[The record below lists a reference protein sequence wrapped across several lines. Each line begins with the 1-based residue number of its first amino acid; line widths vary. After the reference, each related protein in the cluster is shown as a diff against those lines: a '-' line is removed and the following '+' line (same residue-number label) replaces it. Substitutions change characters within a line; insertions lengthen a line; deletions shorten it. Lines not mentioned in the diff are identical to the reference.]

1 LKALI
6 VPAAR
11 STRSWADTEP
21 LAAVRVGGRQ
31 QLDVLAKWLRSQGA
45 GDVHLV
51 LADLFAA
58 PELSPLCRRL
68 GVHLHLCHDRGSL
81 GSHLAWMAA
90 QTAGFWMVV
99 PEDFHPTPDLPGDLS
114 KTIRRAAGHYSKP
127 DAGCGSETAWIRV
140 VGPEALGQLAGSPPH
155 PAELEGSLCTD
166 PVIQSQTTVL
176 ETSAVLLRDPA
187 ERLKV
192 SNPASDNPAPRRAV
206 RTKAFLERM
215 MAALLLTVCMPVI
228 GVAALAVKLDS
239 PGSSFYRQQRMGA
252 DWRRVQRTGVD
263 VRRFEVFKLR
273 TMRTDAE
280 SLRAAYA
287 GANSYGDGPF
297 FKLTF
302 DPRITRLGRLLR
314 RTSLDELPQLAN
326 VVRGEMLLIGNR
338 PLPLDEA
345 AELDADWQRL
355 RFAAPAGVTGLWQV
369 LGRKDSNWRRRL
381 FLDNYYAIH
390 RSFWLDT
397 RILVLTLPALIRVH
411 QGS

>member
-1 LKALI
+1 VACSS
-6 VPAAR
+6 R
-11 STRSWADTEP
+11 SSADTEP

-31 QLDVLAKWLRSQGA
+31 QLEVLSKWLRSQGA
-45 GDVHLV
+45 ADVHFILP
-51 LADLFAA
+51 DLFAA

-68 GVHLHLCHDRGSL
+68 GVHLHLCHDRESV
-81 GSHLAWMAA
+81 GSHLAWMAS
-90 QTAGFWMVV
+90 QDSAGSWMVV
-99 PEDFHPTPDLPGDLS
+99 PEDFHPTPNLPGDLS
-114 KTIRRAAGHYSKP
+114 KTIRLAARHHFKP

-140 VGPEALGQLAGSPPH
+140 VGPEALDRLAGSPPL
-155 PAELEGSLCTD
+155 PAELERSLCTD

-176 ETSAVLLRDPA
+176 ETSAVLLREPGK
-187 ERLKV
+187 RLKV
-192 SNPASDNPAPRRAV
+192 SSPGSGKPAPRRAV
-206 RTKAFLERM
+206 RTKAFLERV
-215 MAALLLTVCMPVI
+215 MAALLLTLCIPVI
-228 GVAALAVKLDS
+228 GLAALAVRLDS

-252 DWRRVQRTGVD
+252 DWRRVQRSGVG

-280 SLRAAYA
+280 NLRAAYA
-287 GANSYGDGPF
+287 GANSYGGGPF

-345 AELDADWQRL
+345 AGLDADWQRL

-397 RILVLTLPALIRVH
+397 RILVLTLPALISAP

>member
-1 LKALI
+1 

-11 STRSWADTEP
+11 STRSWADSDP

-31 QLDVLAKWLRSQGA
+31 QLDVLSKWLRSQGA
-45 GDVHLV
+45 EDVHFV
-51 LADLFAA
+51 LPDLFAA
-58 PELSPLCRRL
+58 PELSRLCRRL
-68 GVHLHLCHDRGSL
+68 SVHLHLCHDRESL
-81 GSHLAWMAA
+81 GSHLAWMAS
-90 QTAGFWMVV
+90 QDLTGSWIVV
-99 PEDFHPTPDLPGDLS
+99 PEDFYPTPDSQVDLS
-114 KTIRRAAGHYSKP
+114 KTTGVAARPQSERCGGCGGETACIRLVRSDAL
-127 DAGCGSETAWIRV
+127 DRLAGC
-140 VGPEALGQLAGSPPH
+140 PPL
-155 PAELEGSLCTD
+155 PVELEESICTD
-166 PVIQSQTTVL
+166 PVIQSQTNVQKT
-176 ETSAVLLRDPA
+176 AGVLLREPA
-187 ERLKV
+187 ERIEV
-192 SNPASDNPAPRRAV
+192 SSRGSGKPATHGASF
-206 RTKAFLERM
+206 RTKAFLERVT
-215 MAALLLTVCMPVI
+215 AALLLTVCIPII
-228 GVAALAVKLDS
+228 GVAALAVRVDS
-239 PGSSFYRQQRMGA
+239 AGSAFYRQERMGA
-252 DWRRVQRTGVD
+252 DWRRLQRPGLG

-273 TMRTDAE
+273 TMRTDAD
-280 SLRAAYA
+280 SLRSAYA

-345 AELDADWQRL
+345 AGLEADWQRL

-397 RILVLTLPALIRVH
+397 RILVLTVPAMIGAR